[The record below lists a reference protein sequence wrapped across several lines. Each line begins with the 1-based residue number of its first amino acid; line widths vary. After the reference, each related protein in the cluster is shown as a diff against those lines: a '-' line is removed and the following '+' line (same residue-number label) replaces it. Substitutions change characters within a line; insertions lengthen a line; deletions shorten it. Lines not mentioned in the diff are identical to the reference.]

1 MIQSK
6 ALPYIL
12 FAYFLGVFGAS
23 KVFSVVLLVPTAIFE
38 GFFFA
43 LIREYC
49 GFRNSLLFFTIYNII
64 TTCQFCFGGGYG
76 SAFVFLGPYNVFAL
90 PLLMFGLTYFDA
102 LFFGYF
108 ITKWFRSKRI
118 LERVNIRV
126 GD

>member
-1 MIQSK
+1 LIQSK

-12 FAYFLGVFGAS
+12 FAYFFGVFGAT
-23 KVFSVVLLVPTAIFE
+23 KVFSVALLIPVAVFE

-49 GFRNSLLFFTIYNII
+49 GFRKSLMFFTVYNVFS
-64 TTCQFCFGGGYG
+64 TFQFCFAGYG
-76 SAFVFLGPYNVFAL
+76 SGLTFLGPYNVYVL
-90 PLLMFGLTYFDA
+90 PLLLFGLTYFDA

-108 ITKWFRSKRI
+108 ITRWLRSSKI
-118 LERVNIRV
+118 IERVHIRV